1 MKLAANLSM
10 LYTELPLLERFGAA
24 KSAGFN
30 AVEIQFP
37 YVESIADIKAELQAH
52 DLECVL
58 INVPAGDLMEGGEG
72 LAAVPG
78 KEAEFAA
85 ALVECLSY
93 VTALKVKRVN
103 VLPGRCM
110 DANKQPEYLETFK
123 RNLNTAAGMFKAL
136 GVTVT
141 FEAINTFDMP
151 GFLIHNV
158 EQMLDVIE
166 ESECDNIKMQ
176 FDIYHMARMEGG
188 DVNKLLSCFSSQI
201 GHIQFADV
209 PGRGEPGS
217 GDLDFKTLFE
227 TIENSDYNG
236 WVGAEYKPT
245 KYTKNTLAWMQE
257 LQSLDSELVD
267 TELVV

>member
-1 MKLAANLSM
+1 MKLAANVSM
-10 LYTELPLLERFGAA
+10 LFTELPLLERFCAA
-24 KSAGFN
+24 KSVGFN

-37 YVESIADIKAELQAH
+37 YVEPIVDIKEQLKKH
-52 DLECVL
+52 ELECVL

-72 LAAVPG
+72 LASVPG

-93 VTALKVKRVN
+93 VTALGVKCVN
-103 VLPGRCM
+103 VLPGRCL
-110 DANKQPEYLETFK
+110 DDSKRSLYLETFK
-123 RNLNTAAGMFKAL
+123 RNLNTAAGMFKSL

-151 GFLIHNV
+151 KFLIHSV

-166 ESECDNIKMQ
+166 ETECDNIKMQ
-176 FDIYHMARMEGG
+176 FDIYHMARMEGE
-188 DVNKLLSCFSSQI
+188 DLNNLISCFNHQI

-217 GDLDFKTLFE
+217 GRLDFNEIFE
-227 TIENSDYNG
+227 TIKNSEYQG

-245 KYTKNTLAWMQE
+245 KYTQNTLGWMKDIE
-257 LQSLDSELVD
+257 CEKAIRIN
-267 TELVV
+267 

>member
-10 LYTELPLLERFGAA
+10 LFNEQPLLERFSAA
-24 KSAGFN
+24 KAAGFN

-37 YVESIADIKAELQAH
+37 YVESVANIKAQLKEH

-72 LAAVPG
+72 IASVPG

-93 VTALKVKRVN
+93 VTSLRIKRVN
-103 VLPGRCM
+103 VLPGRCI
-110 DANKQPEYLETFK
+110 DESKREQYLNTFK
-123 RNLNTAAGMFKAL
+123 RNLNIAAQMFKPL

-158 EQMLDVIE
+158 QQMLEVVA
-166 ESECDNIKMQ
+166 ESEHDNIKMQ
-176 FDIYHMARMEGG
+176 FDIYHMARMEEEN
-188 DVNKLLSCFSSQI
+188 VSAIISSLGNQI

-209 PGRGEPGS
+209 PGRGEPGT
-217 GDLDFKTLFE
+217 GELDFKAIFYA
-227 TIENSDYNG
+227 IEYSTYDG
-236 WVGAEYKPT
+236 WVAAEYKPT
-245 KYTKNTLAWMQE
+245 KYTEDTLRWKQYITSNIAMC
-257 LQSLDSELVD
+257 S
-267 TELVV
+267 

>member
-1 MKLAANLSM
+1 MKLAANISIRF
-10 LYTELPLLERFGAA
+10 TEQPLLERFGAA

-37 YVESIADIKAELQAH
+37 YVEKVADIKAQLKEH

-72 LAAVPG
+72 LASVPG

-93 VTALKVKRVN
+93 VTSLKVKQVN

-110 DANKQPEYLETFK
+110 DENKRPQYLETFK
-123 RNLNTAAGMFKAL
+123 RNLNTAADMFKPL

-158 EQMLDVIE
+158 QQMLDVVE
-166 ESECDNIKMQ
+166 ESDRENIKMQ
-176 FDIYHMARMEGG
+176 FDVYHMARMEDG
-188 DVNKLLSCFSSQI
+188 DVSAIISRLGDQI

-209 PGRGEPGS
+209 PGRGEPGT
-217 GDLDFKTLFE
+217 GELDFKSIFYA
-227 TIENSDYNG
+227 IEYSSYKG

-245 KYTKNTLAWMQE
+245 QSTEDTLRWKQFIASSIAMC
-257 LQSLDSELVD
+257 S
-267 TELVV
+267 

>member
-10 LYTELPLLERFGAA
+10 LFTEQPLLERFSAA
-24 KSAGFN
+24 KAAGFN

-37 YVESIADIKAELQAH
+37 YVERIADIKTQLNIH

-72 LAAVPG
+72 LASVPG

-93 VTALKVKRVN
+93 VTSLRIKRVN

-110 DANKQPEYLETFK
+110 DESKRELYLSTFK
-123 RNLNTAAGMFKAL
+123 RNLDTAAQMFKPL

-158 EQMLDVIE
+158 QQMLDVIE
-166 ESECDNIKMQ
+166 ESDHDNIKMQ
-176 FDIYHMARMEGG
+176 FDIYHMARMEEG
-188 DVNKLLSCFSSQI
+188 DVSAIISRLGNKI

-209 PGRGEPGS
+209 PGRGEPGT
-217 GDLDFKTLFE
+217 GELDFKSIFYA
-227 TIENSDYNG
+227 IEYSSYEG

-245 KYTKNTLAWMQE
+245 KYTEDTLRWKQFITSSIAMC
-257 LQSLDSELVD
+257 S
-267 TELVV
+267 

>member
-1 MKLAANLSM
+1 MKLSANISM
-10 LYTELPLLERFGAA
+10 LFTEQPLLERFGAA

-37 YVESIADIKAELQAH
+37 YGEKVADIKAELKAH

-72 LAAVPG
+72 LASVPG

-93 VTALKVKRVN
+93 VTSLRVKRVN
-103 VLPGRCM
+103 VLPGCCK
-110 DANKQPEYLETFK
+110 DESKLPQYLATFK
-123 RNLNTAAGMFKAL
+123 RNLKTAADMFKPL

-158 EQMLDVIE
+158 QQMSDVVE
-166 ESECDNIKMQ
+166 EIDSDNIKMQ
-176 FDIYHMARMEGG
+176 FDVYHMARMEDVDVSAIISRLG
-188 DVNKLLSCFSSQI
+188 DQI
-201 GHIQFADV
+201 GHLQFADS
-209 PGRGEPGS
+209 PGRGEPGT
-217 GDLDFKTLFE
+217 GDLDFKSIFYA
-227 TIENSDYNG
+227 IEYSSYNG
-236 WVGAEYKPT
+236 WVGAEYKPS
-245 KYTKNTLAWMQE
+245 KNTDETLRWKQFITSSIAMC
-257 LQSLDSELVD
+257 S
-267 TELVV
+267 

>member
-10 LYTELPLLERFGAA
+10 LSNEQPLLERFSAA
-24 KSAGFN
+24 KAAGFN

-37 YVESIADIKAELQAH
+37 YVESIADIKAQLKEH
-52 DLECVL
+52 ELECVL
-58 INVPAGDLMEGGEG
+58 INVPVGDLMEGGEG

-93 VTALKVKRVN
+93 ATSLRIKRVN

-110 DANKQPEYLETFK
+110 DESKREQYLSTFK
-123 RNLNTAAGMFKAL
+123 RNLNTAAQMFKPL

-158 EQMLDVIE
+158 QQMLAVVA
-166 ESECDNIKMQ
+166 ESEHDNIKMQ
-176 FDIYHMARMEGG
+176 FDIYHMARMEG
-188 DVNKLLSCFSSQI
+188 DVSAMISRLGNQI

-209 PGRGEPGS
+209 PGRGEPGT
-217 GDLDFKTLFE
+217 GELDFKAIFYA
-227 TIENSDYNG
+227 IEYSSYDG

-245 KYTKNTLAWMQE
+245 KYTEDTLRWKQYITSNIAMC
-257 LQSLDSELVD
+257 S
-267 TELVV
+267 

>member
-10 LYTELPLLERFGAA
+10 LFNEQPLLERFSAA
-24 KSAGFN
+24 KAAGFN

-37 YVESIADIKAELQAH
+37 YVESIADIKAQLKEH
-52 DLECVL
+52 ELECVL
-58 INVPAGDLMEGGEG
+58 INVPVGDLMEGGEG

-93 VTALKVKRVN
+93 ATSLRIKRVN

-110 DANKQPEYLETFK
+110 DESKREQYLSTFK
-123 RNLNTAAGMFKAL
+123 RNLNTAAQMFKPL

-158 EQMLDVIE
+158 QQMLAVVA
-166 ESECDNIKMQ
+166 ESEHDNIKMQ
-176 FDIYHMARMEGG
+176 FDIYHMARMEG
-188 DVNKLLSCFSSQI
+188 DVSAMISRLGNQI

-209 PGRGEPGS
+209 PGRGEPGT
-217 GDLDFKTLFE
+217 GELDFKAIFYA
-227 TIENSDYNG
+227 IEYSSYDG

-245 KYTKNTLAWMQE
+245 KYTEDTLRWKQYITSNIAMC
-257 LQSLDSELVD
+257 S
-267 TELVV
+267 

>member
-1 MKLAANLSM
+1 MKLAANISM
-10 LYTELPLLERFGAA
+10 MFTELPLLERFGAA

-37 YVESIADIKAELQAH
+37 YVESIVEIKEQLKKH
-52 DLECVL
+52 ELECVL

-72 LAAVPG
+72 LASVPG

-93 VTALKVKRVN
+93 VTALGVKCVN
-103 VLPGRCM
+103 VLPGRCL
-110 DANKQPEYLETFK
+110 DESKNAQYLETFK
-123 RNLNTAAGMFKAL
+123 RNLNTAAGMFKSL

-176 FDIYHMARMEGG
+176 FDVYHMARMEGE
-188 DVNKLLSCFSSQI
+188 DLNNLISCFSHQI

-217 GDLDFKTLFE
+217 GRLDFNSIFE
-227 TIENSDYNG
+227 TIENSEYQG

-245 KYTKNTLAWMQE
+245 KYTKNTLGWMKE
-257 LQSLDSELVD
+257 IESS
-267 TELVV
+267 VVV

>member
-10 LYTELPLLERFGAA
+10 LFHEQPLLERFGAA

-37 YVESIADIKAELQAH
+37 YVETVADIKAQLKEQ

-72 LAAVPG
+72 LASVPG

-93 VTALKVKRVN
+93 ATSLRVKQVN
-103 VLPGRCM
+103 VLPGRCK
-110 DANKQPEYLETFK
+110 DESKRAQYLATFK
-123 RNLNTAAGMFKAL
+123 RNLNTAADMFKPL
-136 GVTVT
+136 GITVT

-158 EQMLDVIE
+158 QQMLEVMA
-166 ESECDNIKMQ
+166 ESDRDNIKMQ
-176 FDIYHMARMEGG
+176 FDIYHMARMESG
-188 DVNKLLSCFSSQI
+188 DISAMISRLGNQI
-201 GHIQFADV
+201 GHIQFADA
-209 PGRGEPGS
+209 PGRGEPGT
-217 GDLDFKTLFE
+217 GNLDFKSIFYA
-227 TIENSDYNG
+227 IEYSSYDG

-245 KYTKNTLAWMQE
+245 KNTE
-257 LQSLDSELVD
+257 D
-267 TELVV
+267 TLRWKQFITSSIAMCS

>member
-10 LYTELPLLERFGAA
+10 LFTEQPLLERFSAA
-24 KSAGFN
+24 KAAGFN

-37 YVESIADIKAELQAH
+37 YVERIADIKTQLNIH
-52 DLECVL
+52 DLKCVL

-72 LAAVPG
+72 LASVPG

-93 VTALKVKRVN
+93 VTSLRIKRVN

-110 DANKQPEYLETFK
+110 DESKRELYLSTFK
-123 RNLNTAAGMFKAL
+123 RNLDTAAQMFKPL

-158 EQMLDVIE
+158 QQMLDVIE
-166 ESECDNIKMQ
+166 ESDHDNIKMQ
-176 FDIYHMARMEGG
+176 FDIYHMARMEEG
-188 DVNKLLSCFSSQI
+188 DVSAIISRLGNKI

-209 PGRGEPGS
+209 PGRGEPGT
-217 GDLDFKTLFE
+217 GELDFKSIFYA
-227 TIENSDYNG
+227 IEYSSYEG

-245 KYTKNTLAWMQE
+245 KYTEDTLRWKQFITSSIAMC
-257 LQSLDSELVD
+257 S
-267 TELVV
+267 

>member
-1 MKLAANLSM
+1 MKLAANVSM
-10 LYTELPLLERFGAA
+10 LFTEQPLLERFSAA

-37 YVESIADIKAELQAH
+37 YVETVADIKAALIENDLQ
-52 DLECVL
+52 CVL

-93 VTALKVKRVN
+93 AISLKVKTIN
-103 VLPGRCM
+103 VLPGRCF
-110 DANKQPEYLETFK
+110 DLSKRELYLATFK
-123 RNLNTAAGMFKAL
+123 RNLNKVAEMFKPL

-158 EQMLDVIE
+158 AQMLDVMNE
-166 ESECDNIKMQ
+166 AEYDNIKMQ
-176 FDIYHMARMEGG
+176 FDIYHMAIMEEGNVCAIINRLG
-188 DVNKLLSCFSSQI
+188 NQI

-209 PGRGEPGS
+209 PGRGEPGTGS
-217 GDLDFKTLFE
+217 LDFKSIFYA
-227 TIENSDYNG
+227 IEYSNYTG
-236 WVGAEYKPT
+236 WVSAEYKPT
-245 KYTKNTLAWMQE
+245 KNTE
-257 LQSLDSELVD
+257 D
-267 TELVV
+267 TLRWKQFITSSIAMCT

>member
-1 MKLAANLSM
+1 MKLAANISM
-10 LYTELPLLERFGAA
+10 LFTEQPLLQRFAAA

-37 YVESIADIKAELQAH
+37 YGEKVVDIKAELKEH

-58 INVPAGDLMEGGEG
+58 INVPVGDLMEGGEG

-93 VTALKVKRVN
+93 VTSLRVKRVN
-103 VLPGRCM
+103 VLPGRCK
-110 DANKQPEYLETFK
+110 DESKRAQYLETFK
-123 RNLNTAAGMFKAL
+123 RNLNTAADMFKPL
-136 GVTVT
+136 GITVT

-158 EQMLDVIE
+158 PQMLDVME
-166 ESECDNIKMQ
+166 ESGRDNIKIQ
-176 FDIYHMARMEGG
+176 FDIYHMARMQDG
-188 DVNKLLSCFSSQI
+188 DISAIISRLGNKI
-201 GHIQFADV
+201 GHIQFADT
-209 PGRGEPGS
+209 PGRGEPGT
-217 GDLDFKTLFE
+217 GRLNFKSIFYA
-227 TIENSDYNG
+227 IEYSSYDG

-245 KYTKNTLAWMQE
+245 KSTENTLRWKQYITTNIAMC
-257 LQSLDSELVD
+257 S
-267 TELVV
+267 

>member
-10 LYTELPLLERFGAA
+10 LFTELPLLERFSAA
-24 KSAGFN
+24 KAAGFN

-37 YVESIADIKAELQAH
+37 YVEKVADIKAQLKEY

-72 LAAVPG
+72 LASVPG

-93 VTALKVKRVN
+93 VTSLRVKRVN

-110 DANKQPEYLETFK
+110 NEAKREQYLATFK
-123 RNLNTAAGMFKAL
+123 RNLNTAAEMFRPL
-136 GVTVT
+136 GITVT

-158 EQMLDVIE
+158 EQMLEVME
-166 ESECDNIKMQ
+166 ESEFDNIKMQ
-176 FDIYHMARMEGG
+176 FDVYHMARMEEG
-188 DVNKLLSCFSSQI
+188 DISAIISRLGDQI

-209 PGRGEPGS
+209 PGRGEPGT
-217 GDLDFKTLFE
+217 GELDFKSIFYA
-227 TIENSDYNG
+227 IEYSSYQG

-245 KYTKNTLAWMQE
+245 KNTE
-257 LQSLDSELVD
+257 D
-267 TELVV
+267 TLRWKQFITSSIAMCS

>member
-1 MKLAANLSM
+1 MKLAANVSM
-10 LYTELPLLERFGAA
+10 LFTEQPLLERFAAA

-37 YVESIADIKAELQAH
+37 YVESVNDIKTVLEENDLQ
-52 DLECVL
+52 CVL

-78 KEAEFAA
+78 REAEFAA

-93 VTALKVKRVN
+93 AVSLKVKTIN
-103 VLPGRCM
+103 VLPGCCF
-110 DANKQPEYLETFK
+110 DSNKRELYLTTFK
-123 RNLNTAAGMFKAL
+123 RNLNKVAEMFKPL

-141 FEAINTFDMP
+141 FEAINTFDSP

-158 EQMLDVIE
+158 AQMLDVMNDAQY
-166 ESECDNIKMQ
+166 DNIKMQ
-176 FDIYHMARMEGG
+176 FDIYHIARMEEH
-188 DVNKLLSCFSSQI
+188 DVCELILALSDKI

-217 GDLDFKTLFE
+217 GALDFKSIFYA
-227 TIENSDYNG
+227 IEYSNYAG

-245 KYTKNTLAWMQE
+245 KHTEDTLRWKQFITSSIA
-257 LQSLDSELVD
+257 LC
-267 TELVV
+267 T

>member
-10 LYTELPLLERFGAA
+10 LFNEQPLLERFGAA

-37 YVESIADIKAELQAH
+37 YVETVADIKAQLIENE
-52 DLECVL
+52 LECVL

-72 LAAVPG
+72 IASVPG

-93 VTALKVKRVN
+93 VTSLRIKRVN

-110 DANKQPEYLETFK
+110 DISKRRQYLETFK
-123 RNLNTAAGMFKAL
+123 RNLKTAADMFKPL

-141 FEAINTFDMP
+141 FEAINTLDMP
-151 GFLIHNV
+151 GFLIHSV
-158 EQMLDVIE
+158 KQMSDIIE
-166 ESECDNIKMQ
+166 EINCDNIKMQ
-176 FDIYHMARMEGG
+176 FDVYHMARMDEI
-188 DVNKLLSCFSSQI
+188 NITETISSLGNQI
-201 GHIQFADV
+201 GHIQFADA
-209 PGRGEPGS
+209 PGRGEPGT
-217 GDLDFKTLFE
+217 GCLDFDSIFNA
-227 TIENSDYNG
+227 IESSSYSG

-245 KYTKNTLAWMQE
+245 TYTEDTLSWKQWIA
-257 LQSLDSELVD
+257 SNLVICN
-267 TELVV
+267 

>member
-10 LYTELPLLERFGAA
+10 LFNEQPLLERFSAA
-24 KSAGFN
+24 KAAGFN

-37 YVESIADIKAELQAH
+37 YVESVANIKAQLKEH

-72 LAAVPG
+72 IASVPG

-93 VTALKVKRVN
+93 VTSLRIKRVN
-103 VLPGRCM
+103 VLPGRCI
-110 DANKQPEYLETFK
+110 DESKREQYLNTFK
-123 RNLNTAAGMFKAL
+123 RNLNIAAQMFKPL

-158 EQMLDVIE
+158 QQMLEVVA
-166 ESECDNIKMQ
+166 ESEHDNIKMQ
-176 FDIYHMARMEGG
+176 FDIYHMARMEEESVSAIISRLG
-188 DVNKLLSCFSSQI
+188 NQI

-209 PGRGEPGS
+209 PGRGEPGT
-217 GDLDFKTLFE
+217 GELDFKAIFYA
-227 TIENSDYNG
+227 IEYSTYDG
-236 WVGAEYKPT
+236 WVAAEYKPT
-245 KYTKNTLAWMQE
+245 KYTEDTLRWKQYITSNIAMC
-257 LQSLDSELVD
+257 S
-267 TELVV
+267 

>member
-10 LYTELPLLERFGAA
+10 LFTEQPLLERFSAA
-24 KSAGFN
+24 KAAGFN

-37 YVESIADIKAELQAH
+37 YVERIADIKTQLNIH

-72 LAAVPG
+72 LASVPG

-93 VTALKVKRVN
+93 VTSLRIKRVN

-110 DANKQPEYLETFK
+110 DESKRELYLSTFK
-123 RNLNTAAGMFKAL
+123 RNLDTAAQMFKPL

-158 EQMLDVIE
+158 QQMLDVID
-166 ESECDNIKMQ
+166 ESDHDNIKMQ
-176 FDIYHMARMEGG
+176 FDIYHMARMEEG
-188 DVNKLLSCFSSQI
+188 DVSAIISRLGNKI

-209 PGRGEPGS
+209 PGRGEPGT
-217 GDLDFKTLFE
+217 GELDFKSIFYA
-227 TIENSDYNG
+227 IEYSSYEG

-245 KYTKNTLAWMQE
+245 KYTEDTLRWKQFITSSIAMC
-257 LQSLDSELVD
+257 S
-267 TELVV
+267 

>member
-1 MKLAANLSM
+1 MKLSANISM
-10 LYTELPLLERFGAA
+10 LFTEQPLLERFGAA

-37 YVESIADIKAELQAH
+37 YGEKVADIKAELKAH

-72 LAAVPG
+72 LASVPG

-93 VTALKVKRVN
+93 VTSLRVKRVN
-103 VLPGRCM
+103 VLPGCCKDESKRP
-110 DANKQPEYLETFK
+110 QYLETFK
-123 RNLNTAAGMFKAL
+123 RNLKTAADMFKPL

-158 EQMLDVIE
+158 QQMLDVVE
-166 ESECDNIKMQ
+166 EINSENIKMQ
-176 FDIYHMARMEGG
+176 FDVYHMARMEDG
-188 DVNKLLSCFSSQI
+188 DVSAIISRLGDQI
-201 GHIQFADV
+201 GHLQFADS
-209 PGRGEPGS
+209 PGRGEPGT
-217 GDLDFKTLFE
+217 GDLDFKSIFYA
-227 TIENSDYNG
+227 IEYSSYNG
-236 WVGAEYKPT
+236 WVGAEYKPS
-245 KYTKNTLAWMQE
+245 KNTDETLRWKQFITSSIAMC
-257 LQSLDSELVD
+257 S
-267 TELVV
+267 

>member
-1 MKLAANLSM
+1 MKFAANLSM
-10 LYTELPLLERFGAA
+10 LFTELALLERFEAA

-37 YVESIADIKAELQAH
+37 YVESIADIKAKLQEH
-52 DLECVL
+52 DLECIL

-72 LAAVPG
+72 LASVPG

-110 DANKQPEYLETFK
+110 DESKRSEYLETFK
-123 RNLNTAAGMFKAL
+123 RNLNTAAGMFKSL

-176 FDIYHMARMEGG
+176 FDVYHMARMEGEN
-188 DVNKLLSCFSSQI
+188 VNKLISCFSDQI

-217 GDLDFKTLFE
+217 GNLDFKSIFE
-227 TIENSDYNG
+227 TIEDSDYDG
-236 WVGAEYKPT
+236 WLGVEYKPT
-245 KYTKNTLAWMQE
+245 KPTKSTLEWMQE
-257 LQSLDSELVD
+257 LQSVD
-267 TELVV
+267 AMLVV

>member
-10 LYTELPLLERFGAA
+10 LFNEQPLLERFSAA
-24 KSAGFN
+24 KAAGFN

-37 YVESIADIKAELQAH
+37 YVESVANIKAQLKEH

-72 LAAVPG
+72 IASVPG

-93 VTALKVKRVN
+93 VTSLRIKRVN

-110 DANKQPEYLETFK
+110 DESKREQYLNTFK
-123 RNLNTAAGMFKAL
+123 RNLNIAAQMFKPL

-158 EQMLDVIE
+158 QQMLEVVA
-166 ESECDNIKMQ
+166 ESEHDNIKMQ
-176 FDIYHMARMEGG
+176 FDIYHMARMEEENVSAIISRLG
-188 DVNKLLSCFSSQI
+188 NQI

-209 PGRGEPGS
+209 PGRGEPGT
-217 GDLDFKTLFE
+217 GELDFKAIFYA
-227 TIENSDYNG
+227 IEYSTYDG
-236 WVGAEYKPT
+236 WVAAEYKPT
-245 KYTKNTLAWMQE
+245 KYTEDTLRWKQYITSNIAMC
-257 LQSLDSELVD
+257 S
-267 TELVV
+267 

>member
-10 LYTELPLLERFGAA
+10 LFTEQPLLERFAAA
-24 KSAGFN
+24 KAAGFN

-37 YVESIADIKAELQAH
+37 YVEKVADIKAQLKEN

-58 INVPAGDLMEGGEG
+58 INVPAGDLMAGGEG
-72 LAAVPG
+72 LASVPG

-93 VTALKVKRVN
+93 VTSLRVKRVN
-103 VLPGRCM
+103 VLPGRCL
-110 DANKQPEYLETFK
+110 DESKYPQYLETFK
-123 RNLNTAAGMFKAL
+123 RNLNTAAEMFKPL

-151 GFLIHNV
+151 GFVIHNV
-158 EQMLDVIE
+158 QQMLDVVE
-166 ESECDNIKMQ
+166 ESKHDNIKMQ
-176 FDIYHMARMEGG
+176 FDVYHMARMEEG
-188 DVNKLLSCFSSQI
+188 DISAIISRLGDQI

-209 PGRGEPGS
+209 PGRGEPGT
-217 GDLDFKTLFE
+217 GGLDFKSIFYA
-227 TIENSDYNG
+227 IEYSSYKG

-245 KYTKNTLAWMQE
+245 KNTE
-257 LQSLDSELVD
+257 D
-267 TELVV
+267 TLRWKQFIASSIAMCS